1 MKALKKLLPVLLT
14 LALLLSLAVLPMQAE
29 EPDYGY
35 REISTEEELLKLGDD
50 DYYEGNFILTKDIT
64 LTREH
69 AISPIEFF
77 DGALNGNGHKI
88 IGYKGA
94 APLFDVLGAA
104 ALIKNLTFEDA
115 NVSGGNKVCMLV
127 GTNRGTLWNLT
138 FRNISVTGTGTDAAG
153 VCYENQAGG
162 RIEHIDFDG
171 VVSGNGD
178 RAGGIVIHQRKD
190 ATLRYCITR
199 GTVQSN
205 FHVGG
210 IASHL
215 VGGAVMESCLNFATV
230 LARKSRAGG
239 ISATNTENTKIINC
253 GNYGEVR
260 AQREGDP
267 NNNGALVAGIGANEK
282 TGFEFRN
289 CFNAGKLI
297 TKKTSTSIGGIC
309 SYFNVTGDDIAKSF
323 VNCYTVAGLLNRYTD
338 ETYTSTEAIADTDLA
353 AKATSGTVVPAEE
366 WGTQA
371 MVDKLGA
378 GFVLTGDTNA
388 PIGLAADTTPEPQ
401 PKVPEPEPTD
411 EPTDE
416 QTKEQETPTGAPT
429 GESTQKPTEKPTGET
444 EKETTGTPAANNAG
458 CSSAL
463 GLGSIALIA
472 AAGVAAGALRKKK
485 ED

>member
-14 LALLLSLAVLPMQAE
+14 LGLLLSLAVLPSSADAD
-29 EPDYGY
+29 EPDYKY
-35 REISTEEELLKLGDD
+35 RAISTEEELLKLSDD
-50 DYYEGNFILTKDIT
+50 DRYDGNFILTQDIT
-64 LTREH
+64 LTKEH

-77 DGALNGNGHKI
+77 DGTLNGNGHKI
-88 IGYKGA
+88 IGYKGS
-94 APLFDVLGAA
+94 APLFDTLGAA

-115 NVSGGNKVCMLV
+115 VVNGGNKIAMLV
-127 GTNRGTLWNLT
+127 GTNTGKLWNLT
-138 FRNISVTGTGTDAAG
+138 FKNVSVTGSGTDVAG
-153 VCYENQAGG
+153 VCYDNQAGG

-171 VVSGNGD
+171 TVTGNGD
-178 RAGGIVIHQRKD
+178 RAGGIVIHQRKE
-190 ATLRYCITR
+190 ATLRYCTVR
-199 GTVQSN
+199 GKIESN

-215 VGGAVMESCLNFATV
+215 RDGAVMESCLNFATV

-239 ISATNTENTKIINC
+239 ICATNEENSKIINC

-260 AQREGDP
+260 AWREGDP

-297 TKKTSTSIGGIC
+297 TKNTSTAIGGIC
-309 SYFNVTGDDIAKSF
+309 SYFKVTGDDIAKAF

-338 ETYTSTEAIADTDLA
+338 DTATTTQPIGDTDLA

-401 PKVPEPEPTD
+401 PKVPEP

>member
-260 AQREGDP
+260 AWREGDP

>member
-14 LALLLSLAVLPMQAE
+14 LALLLSFAVLPMQAE

-35 REISTEEELLKLGDD
+35 REISTEEELLRLGDD

-115 NVSGGNKVCMLV
+115 NVSGGSKVCMLV

-138 FRNISVTGTGTDAAG
+138 FRNVTVTATGTDAAG

-215 VGGAVMESCLNFATV
+215 TGGAVMESCLNFATV

-260 AQREGDP
+260 AWREGDP
-267 NNNGALVAGIGANEK
+267 NNSGALVAGIGANEK

-297 TKKTSTSIGGIC
+297 TKNTSTAIGGIC
-309 SYFNVTGDDIAKSF
+309 SYFNVTGDDIAKAF

-338 ETYTSTEAIADTDLA
+338 DTATTTQPIGDTDLA

-416 QTKEQETPTGAPT
+416 PTKEQETPTGAPT
-429 GESTQKPTEKPTGET
+429 GESTQKPTDKPTGET

>member
-1 MKALKKLLPVLLT
+1 MKALMKLIPAFLT
-14 LALLLSLAVLPMQAE
+14 LALLLALAAVPLSAA
-29 EPDYGY
+29 EPDYKY
-35 REISTEEELLKLGDD
+35 REISTEEELLKLSDD
-50 DYYEGNFILTKDIT
+50 DHYDGNFILTQDIT
-64 LTREH
+64 LTKEH
-69 AISPIEFF
+69 SISPIEFF
-77 DGALNGNGHKI
+77 DGTLNGNGHKI

-115 NVSGGNKVCMLV
+115 VVSGGSKVAMLV
-127 GTNRGTLWNLT
+127 NTNKGTLWNLT
-138 FRNISVTGTGTDAAG
+138 FRNISVTGTGTDVAG
-153 VCYENQAGG
+153 VCYDNQASG
-162 RIEHIDFDG
+162 RIEHIDFEG
-171 VVSGNGD
+171 TVTGNGD
-178 RAGGIVIHQRKD
+178 RAAGIVIHQRKD
-190 ATLRYCITR
+190 ATLRYCTVR
-199 GTVQSN
+199 GKIESN

-215 VGGAVMESCLNFATV
+215 MGGAVMESCLNFATV

-239 ISATNTENTKIINC
+239 ICATNVENSKIINC
-253 GNYGEVR
+253 GNYGEIR
-260 AQREGDP
+260 AWREGDP
-267 NNNGALVAGIGANEK
+267 NNSGALVAGIGANEK

-297 TKKTSTSIGGIC
+297 TKNTSTAIGGIC
-309 SYFNVTGDDIAKSF
+309 SYFNVTGDDIAKAF

-338 ETYTSTEAIADTDLA
+338 DTATTTQPIGDTDLA

-416 QTKEQETPTGAPT
+416 PTKEQETPIGAPT
-429 GESTQKPTEKPTGET
+429 GESTQKPTDKPTGET
-444 EKETTGTPAANNAG
+444 EKETTGTSAANNAG

>member
-35 REISTEEELLKLGDD
+35 REISTEEELLRLGDD
-50 DYYEGNFILTKDIT
+50 DYYDGNFILTKDIT

-115 NVSGGNKVCMLV
+115 NVSGESKVCMLV

-138 FRNISVTGTGTDAAG
+138 FRNVTVTATGTDAAG

-215 VGGAVMESCLNFATV
+215 MGGAVMESCLNFATV

-239 ISATNTENTKIINC
+239 ICATNTENTKIINC

-260 AQREGDP
+260 AWREGDP

-282 TGFEFRN
+282 AGFEFRN

-297 TKKTSTSIGGIC
+297 TKNTSTAIGGIC
-309 SYFNVTGDDIAKSF
+309 SFFNVTGDDIAKAF

-338 ETYTSTEAIADTDLA
+338 DTATTTQPIGDTDLA

-388 PIGLAADTTPEPQ
+388 PIGLAADPTPEPQ

-416 QTKEQETPTGAPT
+416 QTKEQETPTGAST
-429 GESTQKPTEKPTGET
+429 GESTQKPTGET
-444 EKETTGTPAANNAG
+444 EKGTTGTPAANNAG
-458 CSSAL
+458 CSSVL

-472 AAGVAAGALRKKK
+472 AAGVASGALRKKK

>member
-35 REISTEEELLKLGDD
+35 REISTEEELLRLGDD
-50 DYYEGNFILTKDIT
+50 DYYDGNFILTKDIT

-115 NVSGGNKVCMLV
+115 NVSGESKVCMLV

-138 FRNISVTGTGTDAAG
+138 FRNVTVTATGTDAAG

-215 VGGAVMESCLNFATV
+215 MGGAVMESCLNFATV

-239 ISATNTENTKIINC
+239 ICATNTENTKIINC

-260 AQREGDP
+260 AWREGDP

-282 TGFEFRN
+282 AGFEFRN

-297 TKKTSTSIGGIC
+297 TKNTSTAIGGIC
-309 SYFNVTGDDIAKSF
+309 SFFNVTGDDIAKAF

-338 ETYTSTEAIADTDLA
+338 DTATTTQPIGDTDLA

-388 PIGLAADTTPEPQ
+388 PIGLAADPTPEPQ

-416 QTKEQETPTGAPT
+416 QTKEQETPTGAST
-429 GESTQKPTEKPTGET
+429 GESTQKPTGET
-444 EKETTGTPAANNAG
+444 EKGTTGTPAANNAG
-458 CSSAL
+458 CSSVL